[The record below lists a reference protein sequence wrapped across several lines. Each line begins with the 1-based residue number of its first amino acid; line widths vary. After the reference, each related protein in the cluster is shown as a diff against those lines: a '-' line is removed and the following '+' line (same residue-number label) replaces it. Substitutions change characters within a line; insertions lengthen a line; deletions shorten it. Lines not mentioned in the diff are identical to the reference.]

1 VATVPRENS
10 GAPRIS
16 AVPRATQD
24 EGTMMASLP
33 INDELTE
40 LHETYVWEVNAA
52 VGSNDDAFVK
62 HLANE
67 YTERALRLLTSPRRA
82 S

>member
-1 VATVPRENS
+1 
-10 GAPRIS
+10 
-16 AVPRATQD
+16 
-24 EGTMMASLP
+24 MASPP

-62 HLANE
+62 HLSNE
-67 YTERALRLLTSPRRA
+67 YTERALRLITSPRRA

>member
-1 VATVPRENS
+1 
-10 GAPRIS
+10 
-16 AVPRATQD
+16 
-24 EGTMMASLP
+24 MASPP

-52 VGSNDDAFVK
+52 VGSNDDAFVER
-62 HLANE
+62 LSNE
-67 YTERALRLLTSPRRA
+67 YTERALRIITSPRT